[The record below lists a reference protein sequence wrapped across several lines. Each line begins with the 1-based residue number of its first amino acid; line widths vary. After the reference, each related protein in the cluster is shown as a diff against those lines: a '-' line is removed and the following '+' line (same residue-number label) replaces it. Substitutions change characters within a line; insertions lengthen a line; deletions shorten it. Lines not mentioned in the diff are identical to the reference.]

1 MKESGYIRLNRG
13 IVSWEWWED
22 IKTFRVFIWLLLS
35 ANWKDSRFM
44 GHKIPRGSLVT
55 SYPKMAAGTGLGIQS
70 VRTAINH
77 LKSTGELTVKT
88 HSKFSIITINNYCRY
103 QEDNTQTNTQTNSQL
118 TVNQH
123 STNSQLTTIEK
134 SKKEKKEKKKEEG
147 QNTYLELITEM
158 NFSDQI
164 NAVVTEWLRY
174 KQEKKQTY
182 QKSGFKQLLNSISRD
197 IENNGEDHV
206 INCFRYSMTNN
217 YSGVFFD
224 RKEEDNG
231 KSKGEAAPVKRDE
244 YREWMH
250 QQLNRVSEV

>member
-1 MKESGYIRLNRG
+1 MTTENGFIKLHRSM
-13 IVSWEWWED
+13 VSWEWWHD
-22 IKTFRVFIWLLLS
+22 MNTWRLFSWLLLS
-35 ANWKDSRFM
+35 VNWKDGRFA
-44 GHKIPRGSLVT
+44 GYEIPRGSIVT
-55 SYPKMAAGTGLGIQS
+55 SYPKMAAETDLTVKQ
-70 VRTAINH
+70 VRTALDH
-77 LKSTGELTVKT
+77 LKRTGEVAVKT
-88 HSKFSIITINNYCRY
+88 TPKFSIITVNNYCKY
-103 QEDNTQTNTQTNSQL
+103 QDEGRQKGSQGA
-118 TVNQH
+118 VEGQ
-123 STNSQLTTIEK
+123 SEGSQRATIE
-134 SKKEKKEKKKEEG
+134 EKKESKKVRKKEEG
-147 QNTYLELITEM
+147 HNTYLELITEM

-182 QKSGFKQLLNSISRD
+182 QKSGFKQLLNAISRD
-197 IENNGEDHV
+197 IEKNGEDHV

-250 QQLNRVSEV
+250 EQLNRVSEV